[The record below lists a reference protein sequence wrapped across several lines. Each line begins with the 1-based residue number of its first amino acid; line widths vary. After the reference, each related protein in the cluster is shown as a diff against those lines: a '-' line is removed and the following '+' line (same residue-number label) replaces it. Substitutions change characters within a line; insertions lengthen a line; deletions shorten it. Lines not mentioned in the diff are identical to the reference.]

1 MKKSL
6 IFAGAASLAV
16 AMFAAGCAELEN
28 VAKASQNAAKEVQ
41 SRLAYQH
48 LQERLRMG
56 INYEEAYK
64 KYQSE
69 RAKYQKD
76 NPGQIVADDA
86 TLPYM
91 AYLDSAA
98 SNAAENLPERFVDP
112 LDHYNNRWMNER
124 FTSKKWND
132 CIKGAEAVIKTAQ
145 KSIKLNNE
153 ELKKLQRRAAII
165 DEATANRK
173 HMLKPYG
180 YPKSKIDEKIQECK
194 KYIADGEKYISDAQ
208 SKIAQAKDIMSSA
221 QKEAEKLKEE
231 IEKNLKNP
239 AFLYPKKNICS
250 SSVPL
255 WHDFKSGMNCLVLH
269 KMKLVNDACTPA
281 LVDSISVIGG
291 GYRHKEKIGNVT
303 FVYARE
309 AMTPAN
315 TGVLIGLLFNSVDE
329 NMEKALIEK
338 YKKELPGAVIT
349 KKTIQKEKRT
359 YRNYFTRYVLEH
371 IVKFQKGAKVVQII
385 RSEHKTVFTD
395 HYSSR
400 SYSFQKQ
407 IVDEFYAEYK
417 KNKMESTS
425 FLGWVPSQK
434 YFYNCKNAGLSVK
447 IYDEQQMKA
456 YHKFYLKY
464 KKNVETEKS
473 QKQQQNLN
481 F

>member
-6 IFAGAASLAV
+6 IFAGAASLAI

-28 VAKASQNAAKEVQ
+28 AAKTALNATKEAQ

-48 LQERLRMG
+48 LRERLRQD
-56 INYEEAYK
+56 NYEEAYK

-98 SNAAENLPERFVDP
+98 SLAAENLPERFVNP
-112 LDHYNNRWMNER
+112 LDHNNNNRWMNEH
-124 FTSKKWND
+124 FTYKKWND
-132 CIKGAEAVIKTAQ
+132 CIKAAEAVIKTAQ

-173 HMLKPYG
+173 HMFQPYG
-180 YPKSKIDEKIQECK
+180 YRKSEIDGKIQECK
-194 KYIADGEKYISDAQ
+194 EYIAYGEKYISDAQ
-208 SKIAQAKDIMSSA
+208 SKIAQARNAMNNAK
-221 QKEAEKLKEE
+221 KFEE
-231 IEKNLKNP
+231 ETEKNLKNP

-255 WHDFKSGMNCLVLH
+255 WRDFKSGMNCLVLR
-269 KMKLVNDACTPA
+269 KMKLVNDARTPA

-291 GYRHKEKIGNVT
+291 GYKHKEKIGTVT

-315 TGVLIGLLFNSVDE
+315 TGVLIGLLFNSSDR

-349 KKTIQKEKRT
+349 KKNIQKEKRT
-359 YRNYFTRYVLEH
+359 YRNFFTRYVFEH

-385 RSEHKTVFTD
+385 RTEHKTVFTD
-395 HYSSR
+395 YYSSR

-407 IVDEFYAEYK
+407 IVDQFYAEYT
-417 KNKMESTS
+417 KNKRESAS
-425 FLGWVPSQK
+425 FIGWLTSQK
-434 YFYNCKNAGLSVK
+434 YFYNCKNAGISVK

>member
-6 IFAGAASLAV
+6 IVAGAASLAI

-28 VAKASQNAAKEVQ
+28 AAKTAMNATKEAQ

-48 LQERLRMG
+48 LRERLRQD
-56 INYEEAYK
+56 NYEEAYK

-98 SNAAENLPERFVDP
+98 SLAAKNLPERFVNP
-112 LDHYNNRWMNER
+112 LDNNNNNRWMNEH
-124 FTSKKWND
+124 FTYKKWND
-132 CIKGAEAVIKTAQ
+132 CIKAAEAVIKTAQ

-173 HMLKPYG
+173 HMFQPYG
-180 YPKSKIDEKIQECK
+180 YRKSEIDKKIQECK
-194 KYIADGEKYISDAQ
+194 EYIAYGEKYISDAQ
-208 SKIAQAKDIMSSA
+208 SKIAQARNAMNNAK
-221 QKEAEKLKEE
+221 KFEE
-231 IEKNLKNP
+231 ETEKNLKNP

-255 WHDFKSGMNCLVLH
+255 WRDFKSGMNCLVLR
-269 KMKLVNDACTPA
+269 KMKLVNDARTPA

-291 GYRHKEKIGNVT
+291 LYRHEEKIGSVT

-315 TGVLIGLLFNSVDE
+315 TGVLIGLLFNSSNR

-349 KKTIQKEKRT
+349 KKTIQKENRI
-359 YRNYFTRYVLEH
+359 YRNFFTRYVFEH

-385 RSEHKTVFTD
+385 RIEHKTVFTD
-395 HYSSR
+395 YYSSR
-400 SYSFQKQ
+400 SYSYQKQ
-407 IVDEFYAEYK
+407 IVDQFYAEYT
-417 KNKMESTS
+417 KNKRESAS
-425 FLGWVPSQK
+425 FLGLLTSQK
-434 YFYNCKNAGLSVK
+434 YFYNCKNAGIAVK